1 MKNPILKK
9 DLTSESSNNVVTRKG
24 VYSKTFVML
33 SLVIMSSLV
42 SVLLFAGDLE
52 ANRGA
57 MMTTFWVAIAVALVS
72 SLVIIF
78 KPLHAKA
85 YGGIYAISEG
95 VLLGILSI
103 LTMKMSGG
111 HVVLIAIVAT
121 IAIAIATFTFFA
133 SGVVKM
139 KRGGKFYNVIVI
151 LMTGSFLFYLI
162 LLIGTMF
169 GMNTS
174 FLYDGSPLAIGLSV
188 LMLILSSLS
197 FFNDY
202 MLIEDYIENGA
213 GEEYEWFLAVG
224 LVMTIVWV
232 YIEALRL
239 VRNLMP

>member
-1 MKNPILKK
+1 MKNPILKQ
-9 DLTSESSNNVVTRKG
+9 DLTAESSNRVVSRKG
-24 VYSKTFVML
+24 VYSKTFIML

-57 MMTTFWVAIAVALVS
+57 MMTTFWVAIAIALIS

-78 KPLHAKA
+78 KPLHARA
-85 YGGIYAISEG
+85 YGALYAISEG

-103 LTMKMSGG
+103 LTLKLSGG

-121 IAIAIATFTFFA
+121 FAIAIATFTFFA

-139 KRGGKFYNVIVI
+139 KRGGKFYNVIAIV
-151 LMTGSFLFYLI
+151 MTGSFLFYLI
-162 LLIGTMF
+162 LLVGTLF

-188 LMLILSSLS
+188 LMLIFASLS

-202 MLIEDYIENGA
+202 MLIEDYIEKGA